1 MNRPV
6 LSAASLVLGLFI
18 AIVWS
23 DAGFADRRVALVIGN
38 SAYQNVTALP
48 NPTKDAQAIAAK
60 FQEAGFSVVSTHSD
74 LGNLPFKRAIRQFED
89 AATDA
94 DVAVVFY
101 AGHGIEIR
109 GTNFLIPVDARLA
122 SDRDAEDE
130 AITLDRLLQSVEG
143 AKRLGLVIL
152 DACRDNPFARNMKR
166 SRTAVL
172 RAITPGLTAVE
183 PVSSNTL
190 IAYAA
195 KAGTSAEDGLGENSP
210 FTNALLNNL
219 FVKGLDIRLAFGRIR
234 DEVLKTTRGRQ
245 EPFVYGSIGGDSI
258 SVVPAP
264 AQPTLAI
271 DPQGERADYE
281 LVEKIGTK
289 RAWEV
294 FLSQHQKGFYAEL
307 ARQQLDKLAAL
318 EPPKPPTPS
327 TPAVSE
333 EQRFWDRIKD
343 SGNAAQLRD
352 FIKRYPSSPLANT
365 AQVRLEALER
375 EVRER
380 EEKARLEREAKA
392 AEVARQQAER
402 DQKARAEREAKA
414 TEATRQQAEREAKAA
429 EIERQN
435 AEREA
440 AVKRAEQERRTKLA
454 EEARAKQEQ
463 AARQQAQREEK
474 ARAEREA
481 KAAEAARQQAERE
494 ANVAETE
501 RQKAEREAAAKR
513 AEEERTAKLAEAA
526 RVKQEEAARQQAE
539 REATAKRAQEQQI
552 ANLREAAPAN
562 QQEAACARE
571 QDLLDSLIAAGSK
584 GWVQEDLKRLG
595 QRLTCERLRPKV
607 IAALQAVEQGRNL
620 SVVAVEPSKPAT
632 NKFELVRS
640 TQKELARI
648 GCFNG
653 GVDGI
658 LSVATKTAIRRYLAE
673 RGRAGTEMEITDRF
687 VSELM
692 DQSSRV
698 CPLVCPTGKVA
709 EGDQCVAAR
718 PTAPPPPS
726 RRIRTRLKGP
736 AAVKRRGRNQS
747 RSQLLGRRRPR
758 SQLLGRRIAKKTVGH
773 GRGSKSQSRRGPGR
787 KRQDRSHESGRKRDH
802 LRRVIPA
809 AAAAGA
815 GAGVV
820 TARPSGWDSD
830 ADDAGILTSIRKI
843 LG

>member
-501 RQKAEREAAAKR
+501 RQKAEREAAAKL

-562 QQEAACARE
+562 QEAACARE

-718 PTAPPPPS
+718 PTAP
-726 RRIRTRLKGP
+726 
-736 AAVKRRGRNQS
+736 AAQQKDTDEAERSGGRQKARQEPKS
-747 RSQLLGRRRPR
+747 KPVARPKETEKPVARQKDSEEDRRPR
-758 SQLLGRRIAKKTVGH
+758 ARQQESKPQRARQEEARPQPRVRQEARSSAPRYSGGGGGGGGGGH
-773 GRGSKSQSRRGPGR
+773 GPT
-787 KRQDRSHESGRKRDH
+787 
-802 LRRVIPA
+802 I
-809 AAAAGA
+809 
-815 GAGVV
+815 GV
-820 TARPSGWDSD
+820 GF
-830 ADDAGILTSIRKI
+830 
-843 LG
+843 

>member
-38 SAYQNVTALP
+38 SAYQSVTALP

-152 DACRDNPFARNMKR
+152 DACRDNPFARTMKR

-333 EQRFWDRIKD
+333 EQRLWDRIKD

-375 EVRER
+375 EVWER

-414 TEATRQQAEREAKAA
+414 AEAARQQAEREAKAA

-463 AARQQAQREEK
+463 AARQQAEREEK

-481 KAAEAARQQAERE
+481 RTTEAARQQAERE

-552 ANLREAAPAN
+552 ANLREAGPAN
-562 QQEAACARE
+562 QQEPACARE

-584 GWVQEDLKRLG
+584 GWVQEDLKRLE

-607 IAALQAVEQGRNL
+607 IAALQAVEQGRNV
-620 SVVAVEPSKPAT
+620 SVVAVEPSKPAS
-632 NKFELVRS
+632 NKRELVRS
-640 TQKELARI
+640 AQKELARI
-648 GCFNG
+648 GCFTG

-658 LSVATKTAIRRYLAE
+658 LSVATKTAIKRYQAE

-718 PTAPPPPS
+718 PTAP
-726 RRIRTRLKGP
+726 TAP
-736 AAVKRRGRNQS
+736 AAQQKDTDEAERSGGRQKARQEPKS
-747 RSQLLGRRRPR
+747 KPVARPKETEKPVARQKDSEEDRRPR
-758 SQLLGRRIAKKTVGH
+758 ARQQESKPQRTRQEEARPQRARQEEARPQPRVRQEARSSAPRYSGGGGGGGGGGGH
-773 GRGSKSQSRRGPGR
+773 GPT
-787 KRQDRSHESGRKRDH
+787 
-802 LRRVIPA
+802 I
-809 AAAAGA
+809 
-815 GAGVV
+815 GV
-820 TARPSGWDSD
+820 GF
-830 ADDAGILTSIRKI
+830 
-843 LG
+843 

>member
-333 EQRFWDRIKD
+333 EQRLWDRIKD

-414 TEATRQQAEREAKAA
+414 AEAARQQAEREAKAA

-454 EEARAKQEQ
+454 EEARAKQEE
-463 AARQQAQREEK
+463 ASRQQAQREEK
-474 ARAEREA
+474 ARADREA
-481 KAAEAARQQAERE
+481 RAAEAARQQAERE
-494 ANVAETE
+494 AKVAETE
-501 RQKAEREAAAKR
+501 RQNAVREAAAKR

-539 REATAKRAQEQQI
+539 REATAKRAQEQQT
-552 ANLREAAPAN
+552 AKLDAPAN
-562 QQEAACARE
+562 QQEPACARE

-584 GWVQEDLKRLG
+584 GWVQEDLKRLE

-620 SVVAVEPSKPAT
+620 SVVAVEPSKPAS
-632 NKFELVRS
+632 NKRDLVRS

-648 GCFNG
+648 GCFTG

-658 LSVATKTAIRRYLAE
+658 LSVATKTAIKRYQAE

-718 PTAPPPPS
+718 PTAPAAQQKDTDEAERSGGRQKARQEPKSKPVARPKETEKPVARQKDS
-726 RRIRTRLKGP
+726 EEDRRPRARQQELKPQRARQEEARPQPRVQAGSEIIC
-736 AAVKRRGRNQS
+736 AALFRRGR
-747 RSQLLGRRRPR
+747 R
-758 SQLLGRRIAKKTVGH
+758 
-773 GRGSKSQSRRGPGR
+773 GRGRGRSRPDHRG
-787 KRQDRSHESGRKRDH
+787 
-802 LRRVIPA
+802 
-809 AAAAGA
+809 
-815 GAGVV
+815 
-820 TARPSGWDSD
+820 
-830 ADDAGILTSIRKI
+830 GILMPTMLAS
-843 LG
+843 

>member
-327 TPAVSE
+327 TLAVSE
-333 EQRFWDRIKD
+333 EQRLWDRIKD

-414 TEATRQQAEREAKAA
+414 AEAARQQAEREAKAA

-454 EEARAKQEQ
+454 EEARAKQEE
-463 AARQQAQREEK
+463 ASRQQAEREEK
-474 ARAEREA
+474 ARADREA
-481 KAAEAARQQAERE
+481 RAAEAARQQAERE
-494 ANVAETE
+494 ARVAETE
-501 RQKAEREAAAKR
+501 RQNAVREAAAKR

-539 REATAKRAQEQQI
+539 REATAKRAQEQQT
-552 ANLREAAPAN
+552 AKPDAPAN
-562 QQEAACARE
+562 QQEPACARE

-584 GWVQEDLKRLG
+584 GWVQEDLKRLE

-607 IAALQAVEQGRNL
+607 IAALQAVEQGRNV
-620 SVVAVEPSKPAT
+620 SVVAVEPSKPAS
-632 NKFELVRS
+632 NKRELVRS

-648 GCFNG
+648 GCFTG

-658 LSVATKTAIRRYLAE
+658 LSDATKTAIKRYQAE
-673 RGRAGTEMEITDRF
+673 RGRAGTQMEITDRF

-718 PTAPPPPS
+718 PTAP
-726 RRIRTRLKGP
+726 TAP
-736 AAVKRRGRNQS
+736 AAQQKDTDEVERSGGRQKARQEPKS
-747 RSQLLGRRRPR
+747 KPVARPKETEKPVARQKDSEEDRRPR
-758 SQLLGRRIAKKTVGH
+758 ARQQESKPQRARQEEARPQPRVRQEARSSAPRYSGGGGGGGGH
-773 GRGSKSQSRRGPGR
+773 GPT
-787 KRQDRSHESGRKRDH
+787 
-802 LRRVIPA
+802 I
-809 AAAAGA
+809 
-815 GAGVV
+815 GV
-820 TARPSGWDSD
+820 GF
-830 ADDAGILTSIRKI
+830 
-843 LG
+843 